1 VTMTLATPPPLR
13 PADGHAGRARGTAE
27 LDDVLEEA
35 WVAPVGI
42 GRVAEATGLSVD
54 ALRWY
59 EREGLLP
66 LVGRGGDGRR
76 RYGPAAVRFV
86 RLVQALRRT
95 GMPVADV
102 RAFVQA
108 GRGELA
114 THPVRLALLEAQVV
128 AIEQQMAQLRVDLG
142 VLTAKCEDY
151 RGLIARGLDC
161 EDEVGD

>member
-13 PADGHAGRARGTAE
+13 PVDDGGGRADDGPR

-35 WVAPVGI
+35 RAAPVGI

-66 LVGRGGDGRR
+66 LVGRGSDGRR

-114 THPVRLALLEAQVV
+114 THPVRLALLEAQVT
-128 AIEQQMAQLRVDLG
+128 AIEQQMRQLQADLG
-142 VLTAKCEDY
+142 VLAAKCDDY

-161 EDEVGD
+161 EDDVGG